1 MRYFLISIFFMLALS
16 SLTTETF
23 AEIVVSG
30 HVVDAET
37 QEPLPGV
44 NVVISTGNGTS
55 TDMAGFFQLKLPSS
69 TSFQLRFSFVG
80 YQEQHI
86 SLYTS
91 GDTTLSVQL
100 LPAVLMT
107 DEVIIES
114 TKEHESHTQLID
126 RVSLNMEE
134 IAKLPHLLGEVDPV
148 RVVQMLP
155 GVQNAGDGNTGF
167 YVRGGEVDQNLILL
181 DKATIYNASHLFG
194 FFSVFNGNT
203 IDQVSLDKGGIP
215 AYYGGRLSSVLD
227 IKTQTGDKQEW
238 KGKGSL
244 GLIAANIKVEGPIVK
259 DKSSLMIAAR
269 RTYYDVLQ
277 KTLLQ
282 NTSVFKSGL
291 DYFFYDLNLKW
302 DYLLSKKNKITF
314 SAYSGN
320 DQFQYANFEA
330 FQNEINWGNKAFSFQ
345 WQHAFSPRWFSE
357 TTVFGSQYKMS
368 LGAKVSG
375 YQIQVS
381 SEVSEKG
388 VHQEFVY
395 TPNEKRTF
403 TFGIRAIQ
411 YRFVPGAMQASTA
424 ADQTLDFGEVLPLH
438 AQEGAVF
445 FHHEYAIGEKWQT
458 GLGVRASTFQQIGP
472 FNRYLTDLTGR
483 HQDTIHYQRNERIA
497 RHSGLEPRLS
507 VSYSISKNTTLKAS
521 FDHTLQYIHM
531 APMSS
536 VSLPTDVWV
545 PSSALVKPQ
554 TANQYALGYYRL
566 LAEFDLEGSVTGYY
580 KQMHNQLEYQNGVL
594 LGKGQYQNF
603 DDKFYFGRGNSY
615 GLEWMLKKNKGS
627 LSGWVSYTLSR
638 TTRKFDDINQG
649 VSFPAK
655 YDRLHNLSLL
665 VNYRKHPQWHFSGVF
680 VLASGNTMT
689 LPVARYIMQGNIVNE
704 YAGRNNFRLP
714 SYHRLDLS
722 ATYYPISSAKFKSY
736 WVFSLYNVY
745 SRMNPYYVYFEAEG
759 SLRDYSLEINARQV
773 SLFPIIPSLSYNI
786 TF

>member
-1 MRYFLISIFFMLALS
+1 MLIFS
-16 SLTTETF
+16 SFVTQAFTDIT
-23 AEIVVSG
+23 VSG

-44 NVVISTGNGTS
+44 NVLVSGANRGTS
-55 TDMAGFFQLKLPSS
+55 TDAKGFFQLKLSASAPLH
-69 TSFQLRFSFVG
+69 LRFSYIG
-80 YQEQHI
+80 YEEQSLSLSI
-86 SLYTS
+86 ST
-91 GDTTLSVQL
+91 DTIVRIEL
-100 LPAVLMT
+100 LPSVLMT
-107 DEVIIES
+107 DEVVIES
-114 TKEHESHTQLID
+114 TKENEMLTQVVD

-148 RVVQMLP
+148 RVIQMLP

-215 AYYGGRLSSVLD
+215 AYYGGRLSSVLN
-227 IKTQTGDKQEW
+227 ITTQTGDKQEW

-244 GLIAANIKVEGPIVK
+244 GLIAANIKVEGPVVK
-259 DKSSLMIAAR
+259 NKSSLMIAGR

-277 KTLLQ
+277 KSLLQ
-282 NTSVFKSGL
+282 NTSIFKSGL

-302 DYLLSKKNKITF
+302 DYLLSKKDKVTL

-320 DQFQYANFEA
+320 DQFKYANFEA
-330 FQNEINWGNKAFSFQ
+330 FQNDIFWGNRAFSLQ
-345 WQHAFSPRWFSE
+345 WQHAFSSRWFSE
-357 TTVFGSQYKMS
+357 TTFFGSQYQMG

-381 SEVSEKG
+381 SEVLEKG
-388 VHQEFVY
+388 IHQEVVY
-395 TPNEKRTF
+395 TPQEGQTL
-403 TFGIRAIQ
+403 TFGIRATQ

-424 ADQTLDFGEVLPLH
+424 DQALDFGEALPLH
-438 AQEGAVF
+438 AQEGAIFV
-445 FHHEYAIGEKWQT
+445 HHEYSIGKKWQT
-458 GLGVRASTFQQIGP
+458 GIGLRASLFQQLGP
-472 FNRYLTDLTGR
+472 FNRYLTDPLGR
-483 HQDTIHYQRNERIA
+483 HLDTLYYSKNERIA
-497 RHSGLEPRLS
+497 QHAGLEPRFS
-507 VSYSISKNTTLKAS
+507 VSYSLSEKTSLKAS
-521 FDHTLQYIHM
+521 FDHTMQYIHM

-545 PSSALVKPQ
+545 PSSDLVQPQ
-554 TANQYALGYYRL
+554 QANQYAIGYFRVL
-566 LAEFDLEGSVTGYY
+566 PDFALEGSVTAYY
-580 KQMHNQLEYQNGVL
+580 KQMKNQMEYENGVL

-603 DDKFYFGRGNSY
+603 DDKFYFGQGKSY
-615 GLEWMLKKNKGS
+615 GLEWMMKKNKGNY
-627 LSGWVSYTLSR
+627 SGWVSYTLSR
-638 TTRKFDDINQG
+638 TTRTFEDINLG
-649 VSFPAK
+649 TSFPAK

-665 VNYRKHPQWHFSGVF
+665 LNYRRKSKWHFSGVF
-680 VLASGNTMT
+680 ALASGNTMT

-722 ATYYPISSAKFKSY
+722 ATYYPVSTGQFKSY

-773 SLFPIIPSLSYNI
+773 SLFPIIPSIAYNI